1 MDEQEIIDWSYFYL
15 LPMISFI
22 GFVLEI
28 ISTLTFIKIV
38 KNNHTDIYK
47 YLLAYSVSDA
57 MALFIHCFIGVFKCG
72 VHCNIEHSLAAKIY
86 EFYIYLFIGNI
97 FNTLSVF
104 IDLKISLDRYLLIS
118 QKSNARLNKPSRP
131 KLTITIFS
139 ALSIL
144 LNIPYLFIYEID
156 KTETAAIVANN
167 STKTLYEFRV
177 ELSDRFKTN
186 AKVNLMAIVG
196 ISKDFVLLFL
206 VFTINIMMTI
216 AFRQRL
222 RKKQYFTNCETLS
235 NTPNLKADEK
245 QTINDENVNLNQILE
260 NHETTNAQVT
270 VNKFVKSSKNT
281 KLMNNYNTERRVTL
295 MILFLCLIF
304 LLGHIPEM
312 LYKLKSSLHNNY
324 KLINFNYLPFFLIFA
339 NFMSFSTRGLN
350 FFVYFL
356 YNLVFRNALKDVFS
370 KN

>member
-1 MDEQEIIDWSYFYL
+1 MNEQEIIDWSYFYL
-15 LPMISFI
+15 LPIISFI

-156 KTETAAIVANN
+156 KTENVSILANN
-167 STKTLYEFRV
+167 STKTSYEFRV
-177 ELSDRFKTN
+177 ELSDKFN
-186 AKVNLMAIVG
+186 SNMQVNMMAIVG

-206 VFTINIMMTI
+206 VFTINFMMTI
-216 AFRQRL
+216 AFRQRF
-222 RKKQYFTNCETLS
+222 KKRQNFMKRESVSHIPTFKNE
-235 NTPNLKADEK
+235 EK
-245 QTINDENVNLNQILE
+245 HMINEENANSVVTVE
-260 NHETTNAQVT
+260 KHETNAQVM

-356 YNLVFRNALKDVFS
+356 FNLVFRKALKDVFS